1 MESVET
7 KASGGPVQ
15 VLGNSVT
22 EERACITWT
31 AEKTKLLKDI
41 LAHKITD
48 DELRLFKYV
57 CKKTG
62 LDPFMRQI
70 HIVKRWDASRNR
82 EVATFQTGIDG
93 YRVIAERSCEYAGSD
108 KPVFVYLTKKGV
120 EKLKSQ
126 DLPVPQVNLQS
137 AAVTVYRIVQGQRV
151 GFTATAYWDE
161 YAQYGHNGELTRFW
175 SRMPRAQL
183 AKCAEALALRK
194 AFPANLSG
202 LYTNEEMQ
210 QAENPVR
217 DANGSGARSNGGYLR
232 EMASTREGISYC
244 WFCRKRHIKTG
255 ESIVQASIETPGVN
269 DPVWGA
275 KTCWKEPKVP
285 ERDKPQEDTKVRN
298 LLHSTEQVAREIKV
312 LENQLSHSGKWSQLS
327 IENDRQV
334 HCGRADIRSATLPGL
349 KNYLIFLEKRV
360 SEAQAS

>member
-1 MESVET
+1 MEPVVA
-7 KASGGPVQ
+7 KASGGTIQ
-15 VLGNSVT
+15 ALGSALT
-22 EERACITWT
+22 EERTCMTWT
-31 AEKTKLLKDI
+31 TEQVKLLKDI

-57 CKKTG
+57 CMKTG

-70 HIVKRWDASRNR
+70 HIVKRWDAGRKR

-108 KPVFVYLTKKGV
+108 KSVFVYLTKKGV

-126 DLPVPQVNLQS
+126 NLPVPQANLQS

-161 YAQYGHNGELTRFW
+161 YAQYGRNGELTRFW

-202 LYTNEEMQ
+202 LYTHEEMQ
-210 QAENPVR
+210 QADNPVR
-217 DANGSGARSNGGYLR
+217 EANGNGARSNGGYMR
-232 EMASTREGISYC
+232 EMTSTKDDDCFC
-244 WFCRKRHIKTG
+244 WFCKKRHIKRG
-255 ESIVQASIETPGVN
+255 EPIVQDSINVPSVDG
-269 DPVWGA
+269 PVWGA
-275 KTCWKEPKVP
+275 KTCWEELKVSK
-285 ERDKPQEDTKVRN
+285 RDKPQEDTKVMN
-298 LLHSTEQVAREIKV
+298 LLHSTEQIVREIEV
-312 LENQLSHSGKWSQLS
+312 LEKQLSRSGERSELLVRN
-327 IENDRQV
+327 ERQV
-334 HCGRADIRSATLPGL
+334 HCGKADIKQATLPGL
-349 KNYLIFLEKRV
+349 KNYLIFLERRV
-360 SEAQAS
+360 GEAQAS